1 MILQENEQEII
12 EAILQLTYKIE
23 LERSLKED
31 LKSAIEHSDTI
42 PLSMVIKNIFFE
54 IACLYD
60 VFEDDCRSC
69 RDLHP
74 ELGNDNKKDILRTAL
89 SDLLMS
95 QYKDHPKL
103 YDYCIDY
110 IYYGGTKIE
119 VTEICREDW
128 GYILFKGIGNNRYY
142 LDLMMNKTF
151 AYWSE
156 TRIIDEAAAK
166 SLIADPSIEN
176 GRSIF
181 YKYGA

>member
-12 EAILQLTYKIE
+12 ETILQLTYKIE
-23 LERSLKED
+23 LDRLLKED

-42 PLSMVIKNIFFE
+42 PVSMVIKNIFFE

-74 ELGNDNKKDILRTAL
+74 ELSIDNKKDILRTAL

-95 QYKDHPKL
+95 QYKDHPIL
-103 YDYCIDY
+103 YAHCIDH
-110 IYYGGTKIE
+110 IYFGGDKIE

-128 GYILFKGIGNNRYY
+128 GYIIFKAVGNNDYY
-142 LDLMMNKTF
+142 LDLMMNKSS

-156 TRIIDEAAAK
+156 TRKIDEAAAE
-166 SLIADPSIEN
+166 SLIADPSVEN